1 MDPLLQPEN
10 KEDNANQN
18 LVHQAAVFLLH
29 MVVALAAWAVVMAC
43 GFVLNQP
50 ETPQFFIFLA
60 CFLLPL
66 IVGVAVNRFR
76 QDQLAPTVWL
86 IGLIWFLVLALR
98 VLDMPTGPN
107 ACLQCDATAKITRTF
122 FSFPSPSGL
131 IDNDGPFLATW
142 PAAALIGYSIGAK
155 LSLRGRKDAN

>member
-10 KEDNANQN
+10 KEDNASRS
-18 LVHQAAVFLLH
+18 LVQQAAVFLLH
-29 MVVALAAWAVVMAC
+29 TVVALAAWAVVMVG
-43 GFVLNQP
+43 GFALNQP
-50 ETPQFFIFLA
+50 ETPQLFIFLA

-66 IVGVAVNRFR
+66 VVGVAVNHFR

-155 LSLRGRKDAN
+155 LALRGRRDAN

>member
-1 MDPLLQPEN
+1 MDPLLQPED
-10 KEDNANQN
+10 KEDNASQS
-18 LVHQAAVFLLH
+18 LVQQAAVFLLH
-29 MVVALAAWAVVMAC
+29 TVVALAAWAVVMVG
-43 GFVLNQP
+43 GFALNQP
-50 ETPQFFIFLA
+50 ETPQFFILLA
-60 CFLLPL
+60 SFLLPL
-66 IVGVAVNRFR
+66 VVGVAVNRFR

-86 IGLIWFLVLALR
+86 IGLIWFLVLALQ

-142 PAAALIGYSIGAK
+142 PVAALIGYSIGAK
-155 LSLRGRKDAN
+155 LTLRTRKS